1 MTLPRLSFRLRLALF
16 FVATLVTVQ
25 VLTAGLAY
33 EVARRQLLVEG
44 GRQLTAMAAA
54 FTAQMNDISVRVA
67 AGVQILSQDYG
78 LRSAIGERDRD
89 TVLSILRNNA
99 RRVAATRMQLVGLDG
114 NVQADTD
121 GDAAR
126 AFAYPE
132 LILGAADKRKAAVV
146 ATDNQAFWVVAVPIN
161 APQPIGMVVASIP
174 LDDTLLGHMQQ
185 LSALPRDVELVTQ
198 DAGKPWRTVAR
209 GSSHSDLAAG
219 YQRSHRDLPLTPV
232 LATIGNREYLVL
244 ARPFAPPRGSAAV
257 AAVLA
262 YPLDDALRP
271 YRSVWLAW
279 GILFALG
286 LAVGLVG
293 AWLTARSISRPVEAL
308 VGAVRRIEAGDYDAP
323 VNIQRHDEI
332 GQLGASFQA
341 MTAAVRDR
349 EQRILYQALHDP
361 VTGLP
366 NRLAVEQAVDQ
377 APQPVESALLM
388 VGVTRHADIIKTM
401 GHALADRLMHEV
413 GERIARTAAG
423 AFVGRATDTQFV
435 VWLAGADKA
444 QAIAL
449 GFRLLDA
456 LNAAYQEADVS
467 IDIGPAIGTALAPHD
482 GRQASVLLRHAE
494 VALFAATGTT
504 TAIDFYQ
511 PENDPHQP
519 QRLSLMGELR
529 SAIGSEQLALHYQP
543 KLNLAT
549 GVVDG
554 AEALIRWQH
563 PRRGTVSPDEFIGV
577 AEATGNIGRLTRW
590 VLSDALAR
598 ARVWLD
604 QGRAL
609 QLAINLS
616 ARDLEDTDLVR
627 RLADLLALHRVPAA
641 CITLEVTE
649 SAMIADPTRA
659 LDVLN
664 RLAELGL
671 HMAIDDFGVGQSS
684 FAYLRQMPVH
694 ELKIDKTFVTHLGE
708 NEGDRIIVRSIV
720 ELGHRL
726 GFKVTAEGAE
736 NDTTLAFLRSV
747 GCDHAQGW
755 FIAAALPVH
764 QFEALL
770 ADGASP

>member
-1 MTLPRLSFRLRLALF
+1 MTIPRLSFRMRLALF

-25 VLTAGLAY
+25 LLTAGLAY

-44 GRQLTAMAAA
+44 GRQLTAMAGA
-54 FTAQMNDISVRVA
+54 FTAQMNDISLRVA

-99 RRVAATRMQLVGLDG
+99 RRVGADRMQLVGLDG
-114 NVQADTD
+114 NVQADTS
-121 GDAAR
+121 GATTT
-126 AFAYPE
+126 AFAFPD
-132 LILGAADKRKAAVV
+132 LIVGAVDKRKAAVV
-146 ATDNQAFWVVAVPIN
+146 AQDSGAFWVVAVPIN
-161 APQPIGMVVASIP
+161 APQPVGMVVASIP
-174 LDDTLLGHMQQ
+174 LDDGLLGHMQQ
-185 LSALPRDVELVTQ
+185 LSALPRDVELATQ
-198 DAGKPWRTVAR
+198 EPGKPWQTVAR
-209 GSSHSDLAAG
+209 GTSHSDLTAG
-219 YQRSHRDLPLTPV
+219 YQRDHRELPLTPV
-232 LATIGNREYLVL
+232 LATISGREYLVL
-244 ARPFAPPRGSAAV
+244 AQRFAQPRGSAAV

-279 GILFALG
+279 GILLALG
-286 LAVGLVG
+286 LAVGLLG
-293 AWLTARSISRPVEAL
+293 AWVTARSVSRPVEAL
-308 VGAVRRIEAGDYDAP
+308 ATAVRRIEAGDYDAP
-323 VNIQRHDEI
+323 VSVQRHDEI
-332 GQLGASFQA
+332 GQLAASFQA
-341 MTAAVRDR
+341 MTAAVRER
-349 EQRILYQALHDP
+349 EQRILHQALHDP
-361 VTGLP
+361 ITGLP
-366 NRLAVEQAVDQ
+366 NRQAAEEAIDHV
-377 APQPVESALLM
+377 PQPLEAALLM
-388 VGVTRHADIIKTM
+388 IGVTRHADIIKTM
-401 GHALADRLMHEV
+401 GHALTDRLMHQV
-413 GERIARTAAG
+413 GERIARVGVG

-435 VWLAGADKA
+435 VWLAGGDKA

-456 LNAAYQEADVS
+456 LNAPYQEADVS
-467 IDIGPAIGTALAPHD
+467 IDIGPAIGVALAPHD
-482 GRQASVLLRHAE
+482 GRQAAILLRHAE
-494 VALFAATGTT
+494 VALFSATGTT
-504 TAIDFYQ
+504 TAMAFYDVDS
-511 PENDPHQP
+511 DPHQP

-549 GVVDG
+549 GEIDG

-563 PRRGTVSPDEFIGV
+563 PRRGTVPPDEFIGV

-598 ARVWLD
+598 ARVWID
-604 QGRAL
+604 QGRSL

-627 RLADLLALHRVPAA
+627 RLADLLAVHGVPAH

-649 SAMIADPTRA
+649 SAMIADPARA

-664 RLAELGL
+664 RLSELGL

-684 FAYLRQMPVH
+684 FAYLRHMPVH
-694 ELKIDKTFVTHLGE
+694 ELKIDKTFVTQLGH

-726 GFKVTAEGAE
+726 GFQVTAEGAE
-736 NDTTLAFLRSV
+736 DIASLDFLRSV

-755 FIAAALPVH
+755 FIAAALPAG

-770 ADGASP
+770 TDSAPT